1 MPRGRKDGQSQE
13 AVKAK
18 FLDEIQK
25 GRNIG
30 EALAA
35 VDRGR
40 KAYENW
46 RATDKVFAGKVDNLR
61 GRVSDA
67 LAVLRDGGLPEFP
80 EFSEKYLDAPVFPHM
95 QNVVDLLEGRDPGWL
110 HPAMNWERNEADL
123 VICNVPPEHG
133 KSTVLTMNYLTY
145 RIVRDPNIRIIVISK
160 TQAMAN
166 KFLFGIKTRLTHPK
180 FAEMQQ
186 TWGPQGGYDANSESW
201 SQSMIYVNSDSR
213 DSGEKDPT
221 VQALGV
227 RGHVYGSRADIIIL
241 DDCVD
246 GTNAHEF
253 EKQIEWIQSEVISR
267 ISASGMLLC
276 VGTRLQSKDLY
287 VELRNP
293 ARYPDETSPW
303 SYLSMPAVLEY
314 ADDPQDWTTLWPKSH
329 IPEIG
334 ARGEMAEPDDDGLYP
349 KWDGKR
355 LNKKRARMQPR
366 TWAMVYQ
373 QEQVNTEAI
382 FSPDMI
388 SGSVNG
394 ARYAGPVP
402 RNVPSVRDGRGGD
415 GLVYVMGV
423 DPATSGCTAAVVMGL
438 DVATQKRYVIDVY
451 NQAGTTPT
459 QMREMITGF
468 IDTYGLSEVRIEK
481 NGFQGFLVH
490 DNELNQYAANRGTM
504 IRPHFTGVN
513 KHDADFG
520 VASMTALFAGYEDKQ
535 CMVELPSTQNSEAMR
550 QMVEQLS
557 TWQPSAPKS
566 QKTDIVMAFWFA
578 ELACRDRV
586 VTWTGGAHRKNEFLT
601 PWDLRQQRTFSL
613 TDAEAHGLW
622 KPVGAA

>member
-110 HPAMNWERNEADL
+110 HPAMNWERNEPDL

-133 KSTVLTMNYLTY
+133 KSTVLTMNYLCY
-145 RIVRDPNIRIIVISK
+145 RIVKDPNIRIIVISK

-166 KFLFGIKTRLTHPK
+166 KFLYGIKTRLTHPK
-180 FAEMQQ
+180 YAEMQQ

-314 ADDPQDWTTLWPKSH
+314 TDDPQEWTTL
-329 IPEIG
+329 
-334 ARGEMAEPDDDGLYP
+334 
-349 KWDGKR
+349 
-355 LNKKRARMQPR
+355 
-366 TWAMVYQ
+366 
-373 QEQVNTEAI
+373 
-382 FSPDMI
+382 
-388 SGSVNG
+388 
-394 ARYAGPVP
+394 
-402 RNVPSVRDGRGGD
+402 
-415 GLVYVMGV
+415 
-423 DPATSGCTAAVVMGL
+423 
-438 DVATQKRYVIDVY
+438 
-451 NQAGTTPT
+451 
-459 QMREMITGF
+459 
-468 IDTYGLSEVRIEK
+468 
-481 NGFQGFLVH
+481 
-490 DNELNQYAANRGTM
+490 
-504 IRPHFTGVN
+504 
-513 KHDADFG
+513 
-520 VASMTALFAGYEDKQ
+520 
-535 CMVELPSTQNSEAMR
+535 
-550 QMVEQLS
+550 
-557 TWQPSAPKS
+557 
-566 QKTDIVMAFWFA
+566 
-578 ELACRDRV
+578 
-586 VTWTGGAHRKNEFLT
+586 
-601 PWDLRQQRTFSL
+601 
-613 TDAEAHGLW
+613 
-622 KPVGAA
+622 